1 MAGRTC
7 KVIKTI
13 KQCINPE
20 KDISLVKQFPSIS
33 TKVLSYTYN
42 YKAHF

>member
-1 MAGRTC
+1 MAGSTC

-13 KQCINPE
+13 KQDINPE
-20 KDISLVKQFPSIS
+20 KDINLVNQFPLTS